1 MGMGQDKSRQA
12 LDKWALVMVILIA
25 TAFGVTIIAK
35 NWQYGLI
42 FYLILTFAVISVK
55 KGWFKN
61 KVFHD

>member
-25 TAFGVTIIAK
+25 TAFGVTIFAK

-55 KGWFKN
+55 KRWFKN